1 MDGLIGPR
9 GGRLRHGRDV
19 CLFVLVVGCG
29 CGQKTM
35 IYSRLMHVIAD
46 DYSFVLYQN
55 VHKATLSR
63 VYYYQMESM
72 NSWDQQHS
80 FHTHMSKMTFL
91 AGEAIFRPF
100 RLPPKIPGTK
110 TRLHSLILLSIAG
123 YLAIIKIFWIFWIF
137 WGLRTRC
144 QALGSEKSEK
154 ASW

>member
-9 GGRLRHGRDV
+9 GGRLRHGRAV

-55 VHKATLSR
+55 VHKATLSQ

-72 NSWDQQHS
+72 NS
-80 FHTHMSKMTFL
+80 
-91 AGEAIFRPF
+91 
-100 RLPPKIPGTK
+100 
-110 TRLHSLILLSIAG
+110 
-123 YLAIIKIFWIFWIF
+123 
-137 WGLRTRC
+137 
-144 QALGSEKSEK
+144 
-154 ASW
+154 